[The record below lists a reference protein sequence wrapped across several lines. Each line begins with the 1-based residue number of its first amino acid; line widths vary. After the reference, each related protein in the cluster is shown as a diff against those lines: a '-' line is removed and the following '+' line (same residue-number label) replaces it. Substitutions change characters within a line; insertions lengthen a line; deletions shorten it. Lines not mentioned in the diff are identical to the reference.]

1 MRHTQRTRVTR
12 RRALRC
18 DATWDG
24 RLVTRCGDIL
34 PETRRRARASK
45 AGESVK
51 STASARLMFLLQT
64 DLIKRVGGKNQRDTD
79 DKGLGR
85 GVLHIAAQPC
95 VLTRAWN
102 GAKLH

>member
-1 MRHTQRTRVTR
+1 
-12 RRALRC
+12 
-18 DATWDG
+18 
-24 RLVTRCGDIL
+24 
-34 PETRRRARASK
+34 
-45 AGESVK
+45 
-51 STASARLMFLLQT
+51 MFLLQT

-79 DKGLGR
+79 DKRLGR